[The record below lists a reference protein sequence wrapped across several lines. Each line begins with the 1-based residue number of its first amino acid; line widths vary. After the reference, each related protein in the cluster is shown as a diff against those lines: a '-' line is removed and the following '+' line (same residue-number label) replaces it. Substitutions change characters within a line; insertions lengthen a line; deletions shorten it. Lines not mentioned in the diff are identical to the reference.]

1 MNAIPLIPIKSILK
15 IKLRKQIIENKNM
28 QEVEIEVVK
37 KAKSICV
44 LEKTFRTSPHH
55 SGETS
60 IRCCIPFSSTE
71 ITLGKSA
78 KKRNRNKRF
87 FFFF

>member
-1 MNAIPLIPIKSILK
+1 MNAIPLIPVKNKTEKTNNRI
-15 IKLRKQIIENKNM
+15 KNM
-28 QEVEIEVVK
+28 QEVDFEE
-37 KAKSICV
+37 AKIANRFV

-60 IRCCIPFSSTE
+60 IRCYIRFLSTE